1 MEKHNELQALFDAAR
16 TEKPAHTFEETKDQF
31 LRSVESHVQ
40 TNATKKISLIKK
52 LISMLVPVSIV
63 SIVISVFYFQEKNT
77 VDTQSPQI
85 VLTEPIS
92 EEFPDTLYVASSEK
106 TSFHERKISTA
117 SSSLS
122 DLKPKAANNPESNH
136 EVFKSLKTR
145 GPVEGKQSETG
156 QPVPKIHLEA
166 DFPFPRL
173 TVKEIAAN
181 HKQKNAMLKALEK
194 MDKRTYVFIPS
205 GMIQLD
211 DKSVSLHAF
220 YMQRTEITNLEY
232 RTFLFDL
239 LIQGRKEEF
248 LLAKPNQSKW
258 TELTGEMN
266 KAMEET
272 YFSHDVFNNYPVV
285 NISRKGAEMY
295 CNWLSQELQ
304 KRIGGNS
311 INPTRTV
318 RIPTRAE
325 WVFAAS
331 ASGENLPYPWKGDA
345 ILNEKN
351 CYLANHK
358 PTDSTYSDDGASFTA
373 AVNSYLP
380 NSFGLFNMS
389 GNVAEMVWND
399 LQTKTA
405 GTAGGGWMDEA
416 ESLKIHAVD
425 PYSGISEAHPN
436 IGFRVVISHLG
447 HHNKIE

>member
-40 TNATKKISLIKK
+40 TNATKKISFIKK

-77 VDTQSPQI
+77 ADTQSSQI

-92 EEFPDTLYVASSEK
+92 EEFPDTLYVASSK
-106 TSFHERKISTA
+106 KASFQERKKTTA

-122 DLKPKAANNPESNH
+122 DHKPKAANNPESNH
-136 EVFKSLKTR
+136 EVFKSLKNS
-145 GPVEGKQSETG
+145 GPVDGEQSETG

-173 TVKEIAAN
+173 TAKEIAAN

-194 MDKRTYVFIPS
+194 MDKRTYVFIPA

-266 KAMEET
+266 KSMEET
-272 YFSHDVFNNYPVV
+272 FFSHDAFNNYPVV

-304 KRIGGNS
+304 KRNGGNS

-331 ASGENLPYPWKGDA
+331 ASGENLPYAWKGDA
-345 ILNEKN
+345 ILNEKS

-358 PTDSTYSDDGASFTA
+358 PTDSTYYDDGAFFTA

-399 LQTKTA
+399 LQTKTP

-447 HHNKIE
+447 Q

>member
-31 LRSVESHVQ
+31 LRSVESHVP
-40 TNATKKISLIKK
+40 TNEPKKISFIKK
-52 LISMLVPVSIV
+52 LISMLVPISIV
-63 SIVISVFYFQEKNT
+63 SVVISVFYFQEKNT
-77 VDTQSPQI
+77 SDNQSPQM

-92 EEFPDTLYVASSEK
+92 EEFADTLYAALSEK
-106 TSFHERKISTA
+106 AIFQERKKST
-117 SSSLS
+117 SSSTLTN
-122 DLKPKAANNPESNH
+122 LKPKASNNLENKY
-136 EVFKSLKTR
+136 EVFKSPKTS
-145 GPVEGKQSETG
+145 GPVEAEQPETD
-156 QPVPKIHLEA
+156 QPAPKINL
-166 DFPFPRL
+166 DSDYSFPRL
-173 TVKEIAAN
+173 TAKEIAAN

-194 MDKRTYVFIPS
+194 LDKRTYVFIPA
-205 GMIQLD
+205 GTTQLD
-211 DKSVSLHAF
+211 DKSISLHAF

-258 TELTGEMN
+258 TELTGEIN
-266 KAMEET
+266 KVIEET
-272 YFSHDVFNNYPVV
+272 YFSHDAFNNYPVV

-304 KRIGGNS
+304 KRNGGNKVS
-311 INPTRTV
+311 PTNTV

-331 ASGENLPYPWKGDA
+331 ASGENLPYAWKGNA
-345 ILNEKN
+345 ILNEKS

-358 PTDSTYSDDGASFTA
+358 PTDSTYYDDGAFFTA
-373 AVNSYLP
+373 AVNSYLA

-399 LQTKTA
+399 LQTKTP

-447 HHNKIE
+447 Q